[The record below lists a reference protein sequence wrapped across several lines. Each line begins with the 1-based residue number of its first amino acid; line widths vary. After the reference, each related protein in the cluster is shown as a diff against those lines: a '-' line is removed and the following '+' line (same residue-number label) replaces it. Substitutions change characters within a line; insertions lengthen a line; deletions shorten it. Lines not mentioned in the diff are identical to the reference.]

1 MKALYIPTNTNTFI
15 VKEIDNDFVEILID
29 GEYKIVPADEVSISD
44 NESNIVSFDQF
55 NQCLLASLIVKPSSD
70 LLYSSNTNRLT
81 PEPHQYKPLI
91 KFLNSQNNRLLL
103 ADEVG
108 LGKTIE
114 AGMIYK
120 EIDKRD
126 DLSISL
132 IVVPASLTRKWKTEF
147 LLRFDED
154 FEILRTPAFKSFLK
168 DYE

>member
-15 VKEIDNDFVEILID
+15 VKVIDSNFVEILLD
-29 GEYKIVPADEVSISD
+29 GEYKVVPSDEVRALDEDAKVI
-44 NESNIVSFDQF
+44 SFDEF
-55 NQCLLASLIVKPSSD
+55 NQNLLASLIIKPSSD
-70 LLYSSNTNRLT
+70 LLYSSSTNRLT

-91 KFLNSQNNRLLL
+91 KFLNSQNNRLLI

-126 DLSISL
+126 DLAISL
-132 IVVPASLTRKWKTEF
+132 IVV
-147 LLRFDED
+147 
-154 FEILRTPAFKSFLK
+154 SFLTYIK
-168 DYE
+168 VAIRDVIKV

>member
-1 MKALYIPTNTNTFI
+1 MKAIYIPTNTNTVI
-15 VKEIDNDFVEILID
+15 VKEIDSDFVEILID
-29 GEYKIVPADEVSISD
+29 GEFKVVPVTEIRTIDSEVNS
-44 NESNIVSFDQF
+44 VSFEQF
-55 NQCLLASLIVKPSSD
+55 NQCLLSSLIVKPSSD

-114 AGMIYK
+114 AGMIFK

-154 FEILRTPAFKSFLK
+154 FEILRTPDFKSFLR
-168 DYE
+168 E

>member
-1 MKALYIPTNTNTFI
+1 MKKAIYLPTNTNTI
-15 VKEIDNDFVEILID
+15 ITNIIDKDFVEILID
-29 GEYKIVPADEVSISD
+29 GDYKIVSINEIRIVDEQA
-44 NESNIVSFDQF
+44 NTVSFDYF
-55 NQCLLASLIVKPSSD
+55 NQCMLVSLIKNPSSD
-70 LLYSSNTNRLT
+70 LLYSLNTNKLT

-91 KFLNSQNNRLLL
+91 KFLNSQNNRLLI

-120 EIDKRD
+120 EVDKRD

-132 IVVPASLTRKWKTEF
+132 IVVPSSLTLKWRNEL

-154 FEILRTPAFKSFLK
+154 FEIL
-168 DYE
+168 

>member
-1 MKALYIPTNTNTFI
+1 VKAIYIPTNTNTVI
-15 VKEIDNDFVEILID
+15 VKEIDSDFVEILID
-29 GEYKIVPADEVSISD
+29 GEFKVVPVTEIRTTDSEANS
-44 NESNIVSFDQF
+44 VSFDQF
-55 NQCLLASLIVKPSSD
+55 NQCLLSSLIVKPSSD

-91 KFLNSQNNRLLL
+91 KLLNSQNNRLLL

-132 IVVPASLTRKWKTEF
+132 
-147 LLRFDED
+147 
-154 FEILRTPAFKSFLK
+154 
-168 DYE
+168 